1 MKDCGPWVT
10 YAAAGTLRNRT
21 AGKPEE
27 AKNVREK
34 GQEAKRGRRNQ
45 EEAKYLGETVVH
57 MTLTS
62 FAAYHL
68 PAELEWI

>member
-1 MKDCGPWVT
+1 M
-10 YAAAGTLRNRT
+10 
-21 AGKPEE
+21 
-27 AKNVREK
+27 NVQEK

-45 EEAKYLGETVVH
+45 EEAKYLGETAVH

-68 PAELEWI
+68 PAESEWI